1 MILSPKR
8 LTHNPAIGAEANL
21 MKAKTET
28 TELAAKA
35 LTPND
40 LANTGIAGAT
50 IPKPIATKKA
60 IKEMTATSLGS
71 PRNQGL
77 CRIIRPRVCINVTMS
92 SSLRG
97 VGALN
102 LFR

>member
-1 MILSPKR
+1 
-8 LTHNPAIGAEANL
+8 

-50 IPKPIATKKA
+50 IPKPIATKNA
-60 IKEMTATSLGS
+60 IKEITATSFGS

-77 CRIIRPRVCINVTMS
+77 CRILRPRLCNNVTIS
-92 SSLRG
+92 SSLMG
-97 VGALN
+97 VGSLN